1 MRYRRRSR
9 AAAGEDEISGAER
22 RRYAR
27 CRRTARS
34 KISRCPHAAVS
45 CRSGTRTGGPGAA
58 TRITPRRTRIAR
70 RHPDGTRAPRRRTRP
85 TTNER
90 VDRCDLCGFEK
101 HDTNMARRGRAR
113 YVRAVG
119 RRWHEPANKSQITNR
134 IYVRIFL
141 SILRMATQQAWHWV
155 RACPPAPGKNASVAT
170 RTKGRGDFVLFEMTV
185 LLYLEPVGPRGFMNS
200 ERRREV

>member
-58 TRITPRRTRIAR
+58 TRITPRRIRIAR

-119 RRWHEPANKSQITNR
+119 RRWHEPAIISNR
-134 IYVRIFL
+134 IRIF
-141 SILRMATQQAWHWV
+141 SSASFAWLHNKLGTGCA
-155 RACPPAPGKNASVAT
+155 RAPRPPA
-170 RTKGRGDFVLFEMTV
+170 RTQVWQLGPKGAGTFC
-185 LLYLEPVGPRGFMNS
+185 S
-200 ERRREV
+200 SK